1 MRFGFFDQLPCA
13 RGHSERQRYR
23 DILGQIELGD
33 RVGFDAVWL
42 GELHFSR
49 GFSILADPLMI
60 LAAAAQRTSR
70 IRLGTAV
77 TLLPLHNPVKIAEE
91 AAIVD
96 ILSDGR
102 LELGVGRGTAPQ
114 HYAGYGIPQEESRAR
129 FDEALDFI
137 LAAWGDERFSF
148 AGRYFRAQDLSVV
161 PRPLQSPH
169 PPVRIAANSPDTFP
183 MAARRRFPIFATPLI
198 NPPDKLKEGLAVYR
212 GGLPAGS
219 PGDAALAF
227 PVHVAASRA
236 AARREC
242 EAGLLRFL
250 REAGERLRPLGQ
262 GDIKSFE
269 AFRAVVARIERVTYD
284 DMDREMGV
292 FGDPDFCVA
301 RIREL
306 QSEYGFD
313 EFIGYFNQG
322 GLMDHE
328 LVKRS
333 MTLFAT
339 EVMPHCR

>member
-13 RGHSERQRYR
+13 SGDTERQRYR
-23 DILGQIELGD
+23 DILAQIELGD
-33 RVGFDAVWL
+33 RIGFDTVWL
-42 GELHFSR
+42 GEIHFSR
-49 GFSILADPLMI
+49 TFSILADPLMV
-60 LAAAAQRTSR
+60 LAAAATRTSR

-77 TLLPLHNPVKIAEE
+77 TLLPLHNPIKVAEE
-91 AAIVD
+91 AAIAD

-102 LELGVGRGTAPQ
+102 LEFGVGRGIARLYA
-114 HYAGYGIPQEESRAR
+114 HYHIPPEESRAR

-137 LAAWGDERFSF
+137 LAAWTRESFSF
-148 AGRYFRAQDLSVV
+148 EGQYFQARDLTIV

-183 MAARRRFPIFATPLI
+183 LAARRRFPIFASPLI
-198 NPPDKLKEGLAVYR
+198 NPPDKLKAGLAVYR
-212 GGLPAGS
+212 AELPAGV
-219 PGDAALAF
+219 PGDTAIAF
-227 PVHVAASRA
+227 PVHVAASREE
-236 AARREC
+236 ARAQC
-242 EAGLLRFL
+242 EPGLMRFL
-250 REAGERLRPLGQ
+250 RVATEAAAPSLRQ
-262 GDIKSFE
+262 GDLKSFE
-269 AFRAVVARIERVTYD
+269 AFRQVFARMERTTYA

-292 FGDPDFCVA
+292 FGDPEYCVA
-301 RIREL
+301 RVREL
-306 QSEYGFD
+306 QAEYGFD